1 MKVSFFIYTKS
12 NQKKYLKLLTKNDII
27 NVIGER
33 EMLDIKLQS
42 TKIGDTVKKYKIN
55 YIVNNDIKENKNFKM
70 MTFIKNKYD
79 KFIHIVLKYDDI
91 TPAYIIATQK
101 LIQELYR
108 NDKKFYIQM
117 KSKDIYADYYDPFFK
132 YNRILFKRIKESQI
146 LMNGM

>member
-1 MKVSFFIYTKS
+1 M
-12 NQKKYLKLLTKNDII
+12 LTKNDII
-27 NVIGER
+27 NVIGEI

-55 YIVNNDIKENKNFKM
+55 YIVNNDTKENKNFKM

-132 YNRILFKRIKESQI
+132 YNRILFKRVKESQI

>member
-1 MKVSFFIYTKS
+1 M
-12 NQKKYLKLLTKNDII
+12 LTKNDII

-108 NDKKFYIQM
+108 NDKKFHVRM
-117 KSKDIYADYYDPFFK
+117 KCRDIYADYCEPFFK
-132 YNRILFKRIKESQI
+132 YNRILIKRVKESHI

>member
-1 MKVSFFIYTKS
+1 M
-12 NQKKYLKLLTKNDII
+12 TKNDII
-27 NVIGER
+27 NVRGER

-55 YIVNNDIKENKNFKM
+55 YIVNNDIKENKNFKI

-101 LIQELYR
+101 SIQELYR

-132 YNRILFKRIKESQI
+132 YNRILFKRVK
-146 LMNGM
+146 

>member
-1 MKVSFFIYTKS
+1 MKS

-108 NDKKFYIQM
+108 NDKNFYIQM
-117 KSKDIYADYYDPFFK
+117 KSKDIYADYYDPFLNITGF
-132 YNRILFKRIKESQI
+132 YSKE
-146 LMNGM
+146 

>member
-1 MKVSFFIYTKS
+1 
-12 NQKKYLKLLTKNDII
+12 
-27 NVIGER
+27 
-33 EMLDIKLQS
+33 MLDIKLQS

-55 YIVNNDIKENKNFKM
+55 YIVNNDTKENKNFKM

-108 NDKKFYIQM
+108 NNKKFYIQM
-117 KSKDIYADYYDPFFK
+117 ESKDIYADYYDPFFK
-132 YNRILFKRIKESQI
+132 YNRILFKRVKESQI

>member
-1 MKVSFFIYTKS
+1 
-12 NQKKYLKLLTKNDII
+12 
-27 NVIGER
+27 
-33 EMLDIKLQS
+33 MLDIKLQS

-55 YIVNNDIKENKNFKM
+55 YIVNNDIKENQNFKM

-91 TPAYIIATQK
+91 TPAYIVSSQK
-101 LIQELYR
+101 LIQELYC
-108 NDKKFYIQM
+108 NDKKFYIQIKSKDFYIQM

-132 YNRILFKRIKESQI
+132 YNRILFKRVKESQI

>member
-1 MKVSFFIYTKS
+1 
-12 NQKKYLKLLTKNDII
+12 
-27 NVIGER
+27 
-33 EMLDIKLQS
+33 MLDIKLQS

-55 YIVNNDIKENKNFKM
+55 YIVNNDTKENKNFKM

-91 TPAYIIATQK
+91 TPVYIVTSQK
-101 LIQELYR
+101 LIQELYC
-108 NDKKFYIQM
+108 NDKKFYIQMKSKDFDIQM

-132 YNRILFKRIKESQI
+132 YNRILFKRVKESQI

>member
-1 MKVSFFIYTKS
+1 M
-12 NQKKYLKLLTKNDII
+12 LTKNDII

-55 YIVNNDIKENKNFKM
+55 YIVNNDTKENKNFKM

-117 KSKDIYADYYDPFFK
+117 KSKDVYADYYDPFFK
-132 YNRILFKRIKESQI
+132 YNRILFKRVKESQI

>member
-1 MKVSFFIYTKS
+1 
-12 NQKKYLKLLTKNDII
+12 
-27 NVIGER
+27 
-33 EMLDIKLQS
+33 MLDIKLQS

-55 YIVNNDIKENKNFKM
+55 YIVNNDTKENKNFKM

-117 KSKDIYADYYDPFFK
+117 ESKDIYADYYDPFFK
-132 YNRILFKRIKESQI
+132 YNRILFKRVKESQI
-146 LMNGM
+146 LMNGMQIMVKELYMDECNELETMYERDIMN

>member
-1 MKVSFFIYTKS
+1 VSFSYIQKVI
-12 NQKKYLKLLTKNDII
+12 KKYLKLLTKNDII

-55 YIVNNDIKENKNFKM
+55 YIVNNDTKENKNFKM

-108 NDKKFYIQM
+108 NNKKFYIQM
-117 KSKDIYADYYDPFFK
+117 ESKDIYADYYDPFFK
-132 YNRILFKRIKESQI
+132 YNRILFKRVKESQI

>member
-1 MKVSFFIYTKS
+1 MEQV
-12 NQKKYLKLLTKNDII
+12 
-27 NVIGER
+27 R

-79 KFIHIVLKYDDI
+79 KFIHIVLKYDDV
-91 TPAYIIATQK
+91 TPVYIIATQK

-132 YNRILFKRIKESQI
+132 YNRILFKRVKESQI

>member
-1 MKVSFFIYTKS
+1 M
-12 NQKKYLKLLTKNDII
+12 KLLTKNDII

-55 YIVNNDIKENKNFKM
+55 YIVNNDTKENKNFKM

-117 KSKDIYADYYDPFFK
+117 ESKDIYTDYYDPFFK
-132 YNRILFKRIKESQI
+132 YNRILFKRVKESQI

>member
-1 MKVSFFIYTKS
+1 M
-12 NQKKYLKLLTKNDII
+12 LTKNDII

-117 KSKDIYADYYDPFFK
+117 ESKDIYADYYDPFFK
-132 YNRILFKRIKESQI
+132 YNRILFKRVKESQI

>member
-1 MKVSFFIYTKS
+1 M
-12 NQKKYLKLLTKNDII
+12 KLLTKNDII

-117 KSKDIYADYYDPFFK
+117 ESKDIYADYYDPFFK
-132 YNRILFKRIKESQI
+132 YSRILFKRVKESQI

>member
-1 MKVSFFIYTKS
+1 
-12 NQKKYLKLLTKNDII
+12 
-27 NVIGER
+27 
-33 EMLDIKLQS
+33 MLDIKLQS

-55 YIVNNDIKENKNFKM
+55 YIVNNDTKENKNFKM

-91 TPAYIIATQK
+91 APAYIIATQK

-117 KSKDIYADYYDPFFK
+117 ESKDIYADYYDPFFK
-132 YNRILFKRIKESQI
+132 YNRILFKRVKESQI

>member
-1 MKVSFFIYTKS
+1 M
-12 NQKKYLKLLTKNDII
+12 LTKNDII

-101 LIQELYR
+101 SIQELYR

-117 KSKDIYADYYDPFFK
+117 ESKDIYADYYDPFFK
-132 YNRILFKRIKESQI
+132 YNRILFKRVKESQI
-146 LMNGM
+146 LTNGM

>member
-1 MKVSFFIYTKS
+1 M
-12 NQKKYLKLLTKNDII
+12 TKNDII

-55 YIVNNDIKENKNFKM
+55 YIVNNDTKENKNFKM

-132 YNRILFKRIKESQI
+132 YNRILFKRVKESQI

>member
-1 MKVSFFIYTKS
+1 M
-12 NQKKYLKLLTKNDII
+12 LTKNDII

-55 YIVNNDIKENKNFKM
+55 YIVNNDTKENKNFKM

-132 YNRILFKRIKESQI
+132 YNRILFKRVKESQI

>member
-1 MKVSFFIYTKS
+1 M
-12 NQKKYLKLLTKNDII
+12 TKNDII

-55 YIVNNDIKENKNFKM
+55 YIVNNDTKENKNFKM

-117 KSKDIYADYYDPFFK
+117 KSKDYNPFFK
-132 YNRILFKRIKESQI
+132 YNRILFKRVKESQI

>member
-1 MKVSFFIYTKS
+1 M
-12 NQKKYLKLLTKNDII
+12 TKNDII

-117 KSKDIYADYYDPFFK
+117 ESKDIYADYYDPFFK
-132 YNRILFKRIKESQI
+132 YNRILFKRVKESQI